1 MRGGLGVYGKLRKR
15 LDRFP
20 IGAPA
25 AKELYEI
32 LRILFS
38 EEEASVASRMPMRFS
53 TLDRISRLTRKSEKT
68 LRSLLEKM
76 ADKGLVMDFERKGTV
91 YYILSPTLL
100 GFFEFTFMRVRN
112 DLPQKKL
119 ARLMWNYAH
128 ENGDVVRRIFS
139 GETGAGRSLVYEDS
153 LSEADRSEIL
163 TYDTASGLIRE
174 AKKIAVGLCYCRHI
188 KQHNGNQ
195 CKYPMNVCTSLN
207 QGADFVI
214 RKGFMREISKE
225 EALDIFEGTK
235 QKGLVY
241 VADNVKKRP
250 SFVCHCCG
258 CCCGMLGAFNK
269 LQMNHAVATSPYL
282 AQTDGRKCD
291 GCGRCAKRCQVN
303 LISIVSENG
312 EKKAHVNEALCLGCG
327 ICASVCKQSA
337 ITMQRRGER
346 ILTPEFS
353 MEKLLMMMLEQGK
366 LGNALFDDFTSLP
379 HAALRTVVNSIN
391 KLPPVKKYLAS
402 TGVKSRFLRRLAKR

>member
-1 MRGGLGVYGKLRKR
+1 
-15 LDRFP
+15 
-20 IGAPA
+20 
-25 AKELYEI
+25 
-32 LRILFS
+32 
-38 EEEASVASRMPMRFS
+38 
-53 TLDRISRLTRKSEKT
+53 
-68 LRSLLEKM
+68 
-76 ADKGLVMDFERKGTV
+76 
-91 YYILSPTLL
+91 LL

-241 VADNVKKRP
+241 VADNVKRLK
-250 SFVCHCCG
+250 
-258 CCCGMLGAFNK
+258 
-269 LQMNHAVATSPYL
+269 
-282 AQTDGRKCD
+282 QT
-291 GCGRCAKRCQVN
+291 
-303 LISIVSENG
+303 G
-312 EKKAHVNEALCLGCG
+312 E
-327 ICASVCKQSA
+327 SV
-337 ITMQRRGER
+337 M
-346 ILTPEFS
+346 
-353 MEKLLMMMLEQGK
+353 
-366 LGNALFDDFTSLP
+366 D
-379 HAALRTVVNSIN
+379 AAGVQN
-391 KLPPVKKYLAS
+391 
-402 TGVKSRFLRRLAKR
+402 GVKSISYRSSQRTEKKRPMSMRRSAWVAGFVHLSVNNQPSPCRGEGSESSPPNSRWRSSL